1 MTAAWRFPAAVVAG
15 GLLAILVP
23 QLVGVYYV
31 SVALGLC
38 MWIALTQSWT
48 ILSGMAGY
56 ISLGHVVFYGL
67 GGYVAVVT
75 WQVLPLWV
83 AIPLAGVV
91 AGLFAAIIGAPVLR
105 VRGPYFV
112 ILTFG
117 IAELV
122 KYIVIN
128 VEASIAQGGRL
139 MFGTP
144 GVPSLYYV
152 MLGLAVAG
160 TLLAWAVRRSRLGA
174 GLIAIRE
181 DEPAAETIGVPV
193 ARFKSYA
200 FILSAVIP
208 GMVGAVMGLRQT
220 YVEVLQLFDPVVSFT
235 IVTMAIIGGSDDARG
250 PLFGAAFLVV
260 LSELLWSNLP
270 QLYMVI
276 LGALL
281 VCFVLFA
288 PNGIV
293 GLVTRRRPAPS

>member
-83 AIPLAGVV
+83 AIPLAGAV

-122 KYIVIN
+122 KYIVID